1 MAESH
6 QSSKV
11 DTSGTAK
18 EVVAAFQRLGLD
30 FQVDQVKGT
39 ESQQPLDRK

>member
-1 MAESH
+1 MVESH

-30 FQVDQVKGT
+30 FEVDQVKKNRDIQI
-39 ESQQPLDRK
+39 EIEK